1 MQFSLTLIKIEV
13 EEDILITEVV
23 EESEV
28 EESLLPES
36 GIEVLPDYVEKMQ
49 IETFYVKGYVS
60 RSF

>member
-1 MQFSLTLIKIEV
+1 LTLIKIEV